1 MNTMTKI
8 QNTRKRRNI
17 SELKEFNWEEFSY
30 WAESC
35 PLGIDRLSQ
44 SFDGEIFKIL

>member
-17 SELKEFNWEEFSY
+17 SELKELIWEEFGY
-30 WAESC
+30 WVESC
-35 PLGIDRLSQ
+35 PLGIDTQSQ
-44 SFDGEIFKIL
+44 SIDGEIFKIL